1 MSYTAFTI
9 IGQIEGHGVLP
20 SDTKTTKY
28 EHVIPQLVA
37 VEEDPRIEGM
47 MIVLNTVG
55 GDVEAGLALCGAYF
69 RHEKTDCVIG
79 ARRRTFDRRSACGV
93 GKMLFIVPSATMT
106 IHPCGLTD
114 WSLAFRRRCLI
125 FEKMQKRITD
135 FVVSNSKVTAEKF
148 RSLMMNTDELATDMG
163 SVLDGRL
170 AVECGLIDHIGSLSD
185 VISRLYSMI
194 ESEKRRTVMSAK
206 YILFEF

>member
-1 MSYTAFTI
+1 MNSQNENNEKENVCDNKDWQQIKETGSVTPSDGKHVIHCLTI

-55 GDVEAGLALCGAYF
+55 GDVEAGLALAELISGMK
-69 RHEKTDCVIG
+69 KTDCVIG

-125 FEKMQKRITD
+125 LKRCR
-135 FVVSNSKVTAEKF
+135 NA
-148 RSLMMNTDELATDMG
+148 
-163 SVLDGRL
+163 
-170 AVECGLIDHIGSLSD
+170 
-185 VISRLYSMI
+185 
-194 ESEKRRTVMSAK
+194 
-206 YILFEF
+206 